1 MVKIN
6 FHVGKN
12 EFFSPVTRANF
23 RASYTCTQ
31 ITLLGGIRGKTCL
44 VCAMCSPGKLRV
56 EKLLFGAIRGL
67 ELASYPLG
75 ARRCIPRLSNLTGR
89 AQCMR
94 MSSIDMGLDYD
105 STVMLTYKLLFAAA
119 KSYSS

>member
-1 MVKIN
+1 M
-6 FHVGKN
+6 
-12 EFFSPVTRANF
+12 PAN
-23 RASYTCTQ
+23 TCTQ

-44 VCAMCSPGKLRV
+44 VCVMCSPGKLRV

-75 ARRCIPRLSNLTGR
+75 ARRCIPRLSNLTDR

-105 STVMLTYKLLFAAA
+105 STVMLTCKLLFAAA